1 MTTDVPLSVRTPSPL
16 GEFLRARRH
25 ELAPEEVGIKRAKG
39 RRRVG
44 LSRTEVAELANI
56 SVAYY
61 DLIERGRDLRPSKSV
76 IDGLARALKL
86 DSDGRSHLHALATGT
101 PSRRPQAPE
110 ELTEELEELLDS
122 IEPNPAYVVGARWD
136 VLGRQPH
143 RVPALHG
150 LGEQAEQAR
159 AQPAVVLL
167 LRPGRAQPLRRL
179 GAGGGRPARALP
191 RGVRPAPRRP
201 GVQADPRRDLQVE
214 PRDRRVVGAPRHRPD
229 PGPHQADPSRQRAGD
244 PAAPARAPGARRARH
259 PGHQLLRRRRRRP
272 RRHRV
277 RRVVSGGACR
287 RGCG

>member
-1 MTTDVPLSVRTPSPL
+1 MCAMTTDVPLSVRTPSPL

-86 DSDGRSHLHALATGT
+86 DSDARSHLHALATGT

-136 VLGRQPH
+136 VLGANHTACQLFTDWESKRTK
-143 RVPALHG
+143 R
-150 LGEQAEQAR
+150 ER
-159 AQPAVVLL
+159 NLL
-167 LRPGRAQPLRRL
+167 WFYCC
-179 GAGGGRPARALP
+179 
-191 RGVRPAPRRP
+191 
-201 GVQADPRRDLQVE
+201 
-214 PRDRRVVGAPRHRPD
+214 
-229 PGPHQADPSRQRAGD
+229 D
-244 PAAPARAPGARRARH
+244 PAARSLFVDWEQEAADQLALFREAYARH
-259 PGHQLLRRRRRRP
+259 PDDPAFKRILDEIFKSNPATVEWWERHDTDPTRGRTKRIRLDNGQVIKLRQLVLQVLDEP
-272 RRHRV
+272 DIRV
-277 RRVVSGGACR
+277 ISYFADVDGDLDDIEFDA
-287 RGCG
+287 